1 MFQKI
6 LCAAALATILLTT
19 GCAKVQV
26 NPDLNSSLGY
36 DAFASMKVI
45 KNRDI
50 SLGLNISS
58 KLLEAKASQK
68 IKMGEFDFAIGKALA
83 VKLVK
88 AMAYQFRE
96 VHILNDGA
104 GKEGVQTIMRVELQ
118 DMDSKMDV
126 KAGFT
131 TVSAES
137 YTRLVLRA
145 ELVDATD
152 GKVMWV
158 GTSQVNQ
165 TGGVTEAQILT
176 YQEAGRGFAAGFD
189 AAIDKAIGDLLSQM
203 NRSQNLRDYFKA
215 LEATSKE

>member
-6 LCAAALATILLTT
+6 LCAAALVTLLLTT

-26 NPDLNSSLGY
+26 KPELNSSLGY
-36 DAFASMKVI
+36 EAFACMGII

-50 SLGLNISS
+50 SLGLIIPP
-58 KLLEAKASQK
+58 KLLEARATQK
-68 IKMGEFDFAIGKALA
+68 IHLGEFDFALGKALS

-96 VHILNDGA
+96 VHILNDA
-104 GKEGVQTIMRVELQ
+104 ANKEAAQTIMRVELQ
-118 DMDSKMDV
+118 DIDSKMDV
-126 KAGFT
+126 KSGFN

-137 YTRLVLRA
+137 YTRLALRA
-145 ELVDATD
+145 ELTD
-152 GKVMWV
+152 VASGKVMWV

-165 TGGVTEAQILT
+165 TGGVTEAQFLT

-189 AAIDKAIGDLLSQM
+189 AAIDKAVGDILSQM
-203 NRSQNLRDYFKA
+203 SRSQNLREYFKE
-215 LEATSKE
+215 LENVPKG

>member
-1 MFQKI
+1 MI
-6 LCAAALATILLTT
+6 RRGLSVAALASLLLVT

-104 GKEGVQTIMRVELQ
+104 SRDGVQTIMRVELQ

-126 KAGFT
+126 TSGFT

-137 YTRLVLRA
+137 YTRIALRA
-145 ELVDATD
+145 ELIDAVD

-189 AAIDKAIGDLLSQM
+189 GAIDKAIGDILSQM
-203 NRSQNLRDYFKA
+203 NRSQNLRDYFKT
-215 LEATSKE
+215 LESAAKE